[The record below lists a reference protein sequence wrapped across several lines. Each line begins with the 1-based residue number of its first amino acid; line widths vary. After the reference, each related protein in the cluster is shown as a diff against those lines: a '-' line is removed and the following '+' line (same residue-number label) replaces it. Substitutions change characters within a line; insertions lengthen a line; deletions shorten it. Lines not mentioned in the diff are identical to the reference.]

1 MRKPPFSFTEL
12 DEIVFLFQGGG
23 ALGAFQIGVYQA
35 LEERGYSPDWMV
47 GISIGAINASI
58 IAGNPKEKRLEKL
71 NQFWEMITHP
81 MEPGWQYK
89 TTHDQNLLSYYNMGS
104 ALYTLFCGQANFFKP
119 ALVNPWLIGKSLP
132 NHLSF
137 YDTEPLRETLQ
148 KVIDFDYLNDGA
160 IRLSL
165 GAVNVETGQF
175 KFFDNKKQKINVE
188 HIIASCALPPGF
200 PAVKIDEAYYWDG
213 GLYSNTPLIGVINDL
228 PHKNRLC
235 FLVDLFESTGLLP
248 QNMDDL
254 LERAKDINYAGHLD
268 IILNY
273 YDLQLLLQNKIAECI
288 EKLPKDLQKNPHIA
302 ELAKYGDAH
311 NVHIAKI
318 MYRAQLQDLHSKD
331 YEFSYFSAK
340 RRMNDGYQQTKEML
354 QHPNWWNDPTDDP
367 GVVTNSG
374 SIVHHSIEDMH
385 IVVGSETEEGSD
397 KEAKKRK

>member
-1 MRKPPFSFTEL
+1 MRKPPFSYTEL
-12 DEIVFLFQGGG
+12 DEIVYLFQGGG

-35 LEERGYSPDWMV
+35 LEEKGYAPNWMV

-71 NQFWEMITHP
+71 NQFWELITHP
-81 MEPGWQYK
+81 IEPGWQYSA
-89 TTHDQNLLSYYNMGS
+89 THDQNLLSYYNMSS
-104 ALYTLFCGQANFFKP
+104 ACYALFYGQANFFKP
-119 ALVNPWLIGKSLP
+119 VLVNPWLIAKALP
-132 NHLSF
+132 DHLSY
-137 YDTEPLRETLQ
+137 YDTSPLKETLT

-175 KFFDNKKQKINVE
+175 RFFDNKKQKLDVE
-188 HIIASCALPPGF
+188 HIVASCALPPGF
-200 PAVKIDEAYYWDG
+200 PAVKIEDAYYWDG
-213 GLYSNTPLIGVINDL
+213 GLYSNTPLICVINDL

-248 QNMDDL
+248 QNMDEL

-268 IILNY
+268 IILDY
-273 YDLQLLLQNKIAECI
+273 YDLQLFLQNKISDCI
-288 EKLPKDLQKNPHIA
+288 GKLPKELQKNPHIA
-302 ELAKYGDAH
+302 ELAQYGDPH

-340 RRMNDGYQQTKEML
+340 RRMNDGYQHTKKML
-354 QHPNWWNDPTDDP
+354 DNPNWWNEPHN
-367 GVVTNSG
+367 NSG
-374 SIVHHSIEDMH
+374 SIVHDSVDDMH
-385 IVVGSETEEGSD
+385 IVVGPGTGQD
-397 KEAKKRK
+397 DQDNKK